1 MVFIKVHVGEET
13 LASVNCGDPIKKGI
27 PAVQVSLDIILMDIN
42 IFDDVV
48 ATDSS
53 FIFSSS
59 SSLVPTSRLSSL
71 LAFSFLPFG

>member
-27 PAVQVSLDIILMDIN
+27 PAVQVSLDIILRDIN
-42 IFDDVV
+42 IFNDVE

-53 FIFSSS
+53 FIFPSS
-59 SSLVPTSRLSSL
+59 SSLAPTSRPPPVKPVL
-71 LAFSFLPFG
+71 

>member
-27 PAVQVSLDIILMDIN
+27 PAVQVSLDIILRDIN
-42 IFDDVV
+42 IFDDVE

-53 FIFSSS
+53 FILPSINHQAS
-59 SSLVPTSRLSSL
+59 TCQ
-71 LAFSFLPFG
+71 ASFVNPAST

>member
-27 PAVQVSLDIILMDIN
+27 PAVQVSLDIILRDVN

-53 FIFSSS
+53 FIFSS
-59 SSLVPTSRLSSL
+59 P
-71 LAFSFLPFG
+71 